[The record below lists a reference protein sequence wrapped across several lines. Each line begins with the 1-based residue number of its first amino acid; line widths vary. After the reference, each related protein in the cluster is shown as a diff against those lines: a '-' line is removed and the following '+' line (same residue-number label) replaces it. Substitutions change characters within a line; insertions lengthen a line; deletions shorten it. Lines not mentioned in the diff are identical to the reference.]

1 MSLTSFLD
9 VVVMNAL
16 LHARIQHVG
25 VYLVWWGVFA
35 SAFPPVKDQHPDIY
49 NTTAEVVPLSVA
61 YERVSQTLKSRSR
74 IAALQTSVK
83 HKKDLKNGPVVI
95 LVCNGIKQMT
105 KGKHNAFDNLVLWTS
120 TCSWLS

>member
-25 VYLVWWGVFA
+25 HDEVIFA

-105 KGKHNAFDNLVLWTS
+105 KGKHNALDNLVLWTS